1 MTEKKNK
8 KKKTSFVSY
17 LFLVLNIVMV
27 LLLLSCYAVPYISP
41 DKFWPVVFLG
51 FAYPAILLINILFVV
66 FWLLKLKVWL
76 VISFIAILVGWSQVR
91 AYINY
96 SGDKETTG
104 QTNCIR
110 VMSFNV
116 RYFDRYSWVNTENVQ
131 TRNNIFELINNES
144 PDIICFQEFY
154 SDLTPDFNTT
164 DSLAL
169 VHGLSYFHT
178 AYALVKSKGRSY
190 GIATFSRYPIVHR
203 DSHNFTNNIYNFA
216 VITDIVV
223 ETDTFRVFNIHFESI
238 RLSEEDRLFINDLSR
253 QVDTQEETVAKYRQI
268 FSKIRFASS
277 LRASQSKEIRTLVES
292 SPYPV
297 IICTDLND
305 TPSSYAYNQLTRNL
319 KDAFVESGNGLGNTY
334 IGFLPAF
341 RIDYILYDP
350 IFKSNSYR
358 KIPDKLSDHYPV
370 ITNLAY

>member
-1 MTEKKNK
+1 LTEKKNK
-8 KKKTSFVSY
+8 KKKTGFVSY
-17 LFLVLNIVMV
+17 TILVLNIVV
-27 LLLLSCYAVPYISP
+27 VILLLSCYAVPYIRP

-51 FAYPAILLINILFVV
+51 FAYPAILLLNILFVI
-66 FWLLKLKVWL
+66 FWLLKLKVWFI
-76 VISFIAILVGWSQVR
+76 ISLITILIGWNQFR

-96 SGDKETTG
+96 TGHDDKTT
-104 QTNCIR
+104 QTNSLR
-110 VMSFNV
+110 VMTYNV
-116 RYFDRYSWVNTENVQ
+116 RYFDRYRWVNTENVQ
-131 TRNNIFELINNES
+131 TRNQIFEMIYNES

-169 VHGLSYFHT
+169 AYGLPHFHT

-203 DSHNFTNNIYNFA
+203 DSHSFTNNIYNFA

-268 FSKIRFASS
+268 FSKIRFASAF
-277 LRASQSKEIRTLVES
+277 RATQSKEIRTLVEN

-350 IFKSNSYR
+350 FFNSNSYR
-358 KIPDKLSDHYPV
+358 KIPEKLSDHYPV

>member
-1 MTEKKNK
+1 MANKKNI

-17 LFLVLNIVMV
+17 IFLVLNIVV
-27 LLLLSCYAVPYISP
+27 VILLLSCYAVPYIRP

-51 FAYPAILLINILFVV
+51 FAYPAILLINILFVI

-76 VISFIAILVGWSQVR
+76 VISFIAILAGWNQVR

-96 SGDKETTG
+96 TSDKETTE
-104 QTNCIR
+104 QTNSIR
-110 VMSFNV
+110 VMTFNV
-116 RYFDRYSWVNTENVQ
+116 RYFDRYRWVNTENVQ
-131 TRNNIFELINNES
+131 TRNQIFEMIDNES
-144 PDIICFQEFY
+144 PDLICFQEFY

-164 DSLAL
+164 DSLAIAHDL
-169 VHGLSYFHT
+169 RYFHT
-178 AYALVKSKGRSY
+178 AFALVKSKGRSY
-190 GIATFSRYPIVHR
+190 GIATFSRYPIVNR

-223 ETDTFRVFNIHFESI
+223 EADTFRVFNIHFESI

-277 LRASQSKEIRTLVES
+277 LRATQSKEIRTLVEN

-350 IFKSNSYR
+350 FFKSHSYR

-370 ITNLAY
+370 VTNLAY